1 MEYLKEHSHSNQ
13 YLKDF
18 GKYIKMEYLNV
29 IFTELGYQNI
39 DYVINVLNKYNFNE
53 NLEINE
59 MFKETIGYIKAIESN
74 VNLRT
79 NTTSKSIKLLKAFN
93 KEEEKLLNR
102 IKSINTKSKINCY
115 FMIHAID
122 ILLNYFHTLLNQ
134 QQNLQIYSQSGS
146 LSNLIVN
153 SSVLVLEITQ
163 YFYLNFQ
170 NVEEKNNLSTIK
182 QILFKPLNPICN
194 FAKAFENYFRS
205 SKL

>member
-39 DYVINVLNKYNFNE
+39 DYVINVLNKHNFDE

-163 YFYLNFQ
+163 YFYVNFQ
-170 NVEEKNNLSTIK
+170 NVDEKNNLISIK